1 VTVADFT
8 AQDVQALR
16 RTTGVGMLDA
26 KRALEATHGDQ
37 EEATQWLR
45 VQGLAGAAKREE
57 REASDGAVAIV
68 RQGPVAAM
76 VELRCET
83 DFVAKSEEF
92 VALADE
98 IAAAVAAGGSDDAV
112 ESATPELDRLRTVLK
127 EHISV
132 GRVVRLEAGS
142 GEVLDTYLHQQA
154 GRGTNGVVVVLKDG
168 SPELAHDVAVHI
180 AFGRPT
186 FLRRED
192 VPADQVAAE
201 RATVEEISRNE
212 GKPEAALPKIVDGRM
227 AGWFK
232 ERCLLEQPYV
242 RDEKQT
248 VASHLG
254 SAQVVEF
261 AQVVIGS

>member
-1 VTVADFT
+1 MADFT

-16 RTTGVGMLDA
+16 RSTGVGMLDA
-26 KRALEATHGDQ
+26 KRALEACNGDH

-45 VQGLAGAAKREE
+45 VQGLAGAAKRED

-68 RQGPVAAM
+68 RQGSVAAM

-83 DFVAKSEEF
+83 DFVAKSDEF

-98 IAAAVAAGGSDDAV
+98 MAALVAAGGINAVDDA
-112 ESATPELDRLRTVLK
+112 AAELDRLRTVLK

-132 GRVVRLEAGS
+132 GRVVRLEAGG

-154 GRGTNGVVVVLKDG
+154 GRGTNGVIVVVRG
-168 SPELAHDVAVHI
+168 GTPELAHDVAVHI
-180 AFGRPT
+180 AFSKPT
-186 FLRRED
+186 YLRRED
-192 VPADQVAAE
+192 VPSDQVAAE

-212 GKPEAALPKIVDGRM
+212 GKPDAALPKIVDGRM
-227 AGWFK
+227 TGWFK

-242 RDEKQT
+242 RDEKES
-248 VASHLG
+248 VATHLG
-254 SAQVVEF
+254 SAEVVEF